1 MKILLLTTHLNIGGI
16 GIYTVGLAKY
26 LKAAGVEVAVASGG
40 GKLETVLKQS
50 EISHFTLNIRTK
62 SEFGIKVWRALPELA
77 KIISAGEFQLVH
89 AQTRVTQV
97 AARLSEITTKV
108 PFISTCHGFFRH
120 RKFSRR
126 IFPCWGER
134 VIAISKSVRTH
145 LVEDFRVDP
154 SRVVLIYNGIELDRY
169 LPVSAEGKYRILL
182 QETGL
187 DPDAMIIGSV
197 GRLSPVKGFKYLLRA
212 FKDVISR
219 FHGKTQLLVMGEG
232 PEKDSLLH
240 LARQLGIADNVF
252 LVSAAAPL
260 EKYLALMDVFCLPSL
275 KEGLGLSLMEA
286 MAASR
291 ACIASDI
298 GGLSELITHEHDGIL
313 VPSGNVGTL
322 SAAIL
327 LLAESRNMRQ
337 RLAEKAREKAAEKFS
352 IRDSVAK
359 TIEVYEGIIK

>member
-26 LKAAGVEVAVASGG
+26 LKAGGVEVAVASGG
-40 GKLETVLKQS
+40 GELETVLKQAGVP
-50 EISHFTLNIRTK
+50 HFTLDIRTK
-62 SEFGIKVWRALPELA
+62 SEFGIKVWKALPGLA
-77 KIISAGEFQLVH
+77 EIVSGGGFQLVH

-97 AARLSEITTKV
+97 LARLSQKTTKV

-120 RKFSRR
+120 RKLSRR

-145 LVEDFRVDP
+145 LVEDFRVDA

-169 LPVSAEGKYRILL
+169 LPASAEDKDRVLL
-182 QETGL
+182 RETGL

-219 FHGKTQLLVMGEG
+219 FHGKTQLLILGEG
-232 PEKDSLLH
+232 PEKDSLLR
-240 LARQLGIADNVF
+240 LARQIGIADNVF

-260 EKYLALMDVFCLPSL
+260 EKYLAIMDVFCLPSL

-298 GGLSELITHEHDGIL
+298 GGLSELITHERDGIL

-327 LLAESRNMRQ
+327 LLAESREKRQ
-337 RLAEKAREKAAEKFS
+337 RLAENAREKAAEKFS

-359 TIEVYEGIIK
+359 TIGVYEAIIK